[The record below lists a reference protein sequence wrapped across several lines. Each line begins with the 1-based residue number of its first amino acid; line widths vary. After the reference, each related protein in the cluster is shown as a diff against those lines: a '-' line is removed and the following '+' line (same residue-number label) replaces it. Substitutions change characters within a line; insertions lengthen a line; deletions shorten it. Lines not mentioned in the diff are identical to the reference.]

1 MDCVC
6 GKDRPA
12 ATGDGIVRLHRETKG
27 RAGKAV
33 TIIKG
38 LPLAGDELKAL
49 ASQLKRKCGVGGAM
63 KDNNIEIQGDLRDFL
78 KVELEKLGYSVKIS
92 GG

>member
-1 MDCVC
+1 
-6 GKDRPA
+6 
-12 ATGDGIVRLHRETKG
+12 
-27 RAGKAV
+27 
-33 TIIKG
+33 
-38 LPLAGDELKAL
+38 
-49 ASQLKRKCGVGGAM
+49 M